1 MTLSNKFFKSIRK
14 FCKNEKYAIIVEEG
28 EHAICRENSIYLT
41 IMVRV
46 IRKRVIWKCKSKI
59 VKGRKSIA
67 QFLHKLTYIL

>member
-46 IRKRVIWKCKSKI
+46 IRKRVI
-59 VKGRKSIA
+59 
-67 QFLHKLTYIL
+67 